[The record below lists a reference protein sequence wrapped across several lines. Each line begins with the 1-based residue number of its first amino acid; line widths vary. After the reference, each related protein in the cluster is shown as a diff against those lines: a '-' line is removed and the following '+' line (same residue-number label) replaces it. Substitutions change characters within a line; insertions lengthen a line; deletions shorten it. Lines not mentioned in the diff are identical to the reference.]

1 MATYTTNMGLK
12 KPAGDENMNIGDI
25 NGNMDD
31 IDAAI
36 TNDRKGIAIISK
48 GNTHAAISSGQYV
61 YVHNHSTLPDGL
73 YKATSAISANGTLS
87 TSNLSSVSSG
97 GFNDVLTL
105 LAAKVNT
112 TDRVIIDRNRN
123 TSLADCNEVTDPGM
137 YRLISSTANRPSE
150 ISYGIL
156 IHIVSND
163 YINQLV
169 INTSGS
175 ILMFRGKSSGSWTA
189 WRRVVTVDDILNF
202 VNKTDTT
209 QAVSLDSE
217 TRFYVYFNGNTSG
230 GTKPWSNG
238 NNGHLITFV
247 RDSSNTVLQFAK
259 AQSATDFKI
268 YMRLKNAGTWG
279 AWKSITFT

>member
-1 MATYTTNMGLK
+1 MASTYTTNLHLE
-12 KPAGDENMNIGDI
+12 KPDPNADI
-25 NGNMDD
+25 NINPINSDLD
-31 IDAAI
+31 AIDEAIAA
-36 TNDRKGIAIISK
+36 R
-48 GNTHAAISSGQYV
+48 
-61 YVHNHSTLPDGL
+61 
-73 YKATSAISANGTLS
+73 
-87 TSNLSSVSSG
+87 
-97 GFNDVLTL
+97 VLTSG
-105 LAAKVNT
+105 
-112 TDRVIIDRNRN
+112 RVVIDRNSN
-123 TSLADCNEVTDPGM
+123 ASLADCNEITSPGM
-137 YRLISSTANRPSE
+137 YRLISTTANRPSD

-156 IHIVSND
+156 YHMMSND
-163 YINQLV
+163 YVSQLV
-169 INTSGS
+169 INTAGS

-217 TRFYVYFNGNTSG
+217 TRFYVYFNGNNSG

-268 YMRLKNAGTWG
+268 YMRLKNSGTWG